1 MRNWGSK
8 IWNYLLKD
16 TQLDGRVEWIRSSPC
31 SSSLGYTISHERKY
45 LMKVYSEIKL
55 MDQDN
60 VYIENLRFSTQVFTT
75 LTNEK
80 ENLWNTLTSPR
91 ELLFWALVHGVKCE
105 QTRLSAMSLE
115 QENSPT
121 MIMMMMTT
129 TVIPI
134 AHICNQTY
142 VHFTFKPRD

>member
-1 MRNWGSK
+1 
-8 IWNYLLKD
+8 
-16 TQLDGRVEWIRSSPC
+16 
-31 SSSLGYTISHERKY
+31 
-45 LMKVYSEIKL
+45 

-60 VYIENLRFSTQVFTT
+60 VYGENLRFSTQVFTT
-75 LTNEK
+75 LTNKK
-80 ENLWNTLTSPR
+80 ENLWDTLTSPR
-91 ELLFWALVHGVKCE
+91 ELFWALVHEVKCE

-142 VHFTFKPRD
+142 VHFTFKPRH